1 MRQIGEN
8 LTDAECKEIIAA
20 GDQDN
25 DNYLNFDD
33 FIKMMIDR
41 KWLKKSKLL
50 RILCYLKPWFS
61 HNFIFIKIFINQKL
75 NK

>member
-8 LTDAECKEIIAA
+8 LTDTECKEIIAA

-41 KWLKKSKLL
+41 KWLKKSKYCVYYATVKHDLVITL
-50 RILCYLKPWFS
+50 FSLKYS
-61 HNFIFIKIFINQKL
+61 LIRN
-75 NK
+75 